1 MATYKEI
8 HGVNLPELVSDPSI
22 GGPIDIWYNTTS
34 GKFKVIANLTSGTW
48 ASGGNMGTARYF
60 LAGAG
65 TQTAGLAFGG
75 ATPGGDE
82 TEEYDGSAWTA
93 GGFLNQGRYG
103 LAGAGTQTA
112 GLAIGNTTETEEY
125 NGSVWTVGGNLNI
138 SRRKFAAAGTQ
149 TAGLGFA
156 GLSDDEFDPNDSTFL
171 SNTTEEYDGST
182 WTAGGNLSTKR
193 EYIAG
198 AGTQTAGLGFG
209 GQIDSFTYVVTNA
222 TEEYDGTSWT
232 AGGNLGSVRYEHAGA
247 GTQTAGLSFGGETK
261 NPYNTPDAATEQ
273 YDGTSWTAGGN
284 MNTSRYILAGAG
296 TQSSGLAFGGKD
308 TNYNDSNKTEEYE
321 GPGAYIRTLTSSI

>member
-22 GGPIDIWYNTTS
+22 TGPIDIWYNTTS

-138 SRRKFAAAGTQ
+138 SRIKFAAAGTQ

-156 GLSDDEFDPNDSTFL
+156 GTSNDEFDPNDSTFL
-171 SNTTEEYDGST
+171 SSTTEEYDGST

-209 GQIDSFTYVVTNA
+209 GLLDQTLYLSTNA
-222 TEEYDGTSWT
+222 TEEYDGSAWT
-232 AGGNLGSVRYEHAGA
+232 AGGNLVTARDNAAGA
-247 GTQTAGLSFGGETK
+247 GTQTAGLGFGGYAGTVK
-261 NPYNTPDAATEQ
+261 LNSTEG
-273 YDGTSWTAGGN
+273 YDGSAWTAGGGN
-284 MNTSRYILAGAG
+284 LGTARTGLAGAG
-296 TQSSGLAFGGKD
+296 TLLSGLAFGGSD
-308 TNYNDSNKTEEYE
+308 INYNSTNSTEEY
-321 GPGAYIRTLTSSI
+321 GGGFDGFGTFSLR